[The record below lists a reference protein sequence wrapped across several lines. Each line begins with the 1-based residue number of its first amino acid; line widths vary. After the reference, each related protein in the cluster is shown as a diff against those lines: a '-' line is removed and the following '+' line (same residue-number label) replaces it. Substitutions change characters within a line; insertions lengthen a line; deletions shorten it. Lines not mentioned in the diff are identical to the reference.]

1 MSTLTVKT
9 IEGFAENSNMVSLP
23 AGHIIYSPGSIVQVV
38 SVVKTDT
45 FTTTTTAA
53 SGGVVVTGLSAS
65 ITPKKTTSK
74 ILVMA
79 MLNVDGTSGT
89 TQVYSWLA
97 RGSTKIGVGDA
108 AGSRVTVGGRFY
120 YADNNAS
127 GMINMTFLDSPA
139 TISTTTYNV
148 YIGTQTAS
156 GSVVVNRTIT
166 DTDNNTDGARSAS
179 TLTLMEVAQ

>member
-9 IEGFAENSNMVSLP
+9 IEGFAENSNVVSLS
-23 AGHIIYSPGSIVQVV
+23 AGHVIYSPGSIVQVV

-79 MLNVDGTSGT
+79 MVNVAGTSTT

-97 RGSTKIGVGDA
+97 RGSTKIGVGAA

-120 YADNNAS
+120 LADNNVS

-156 GSVVVNRTIT
+156 GSVVVNRTIN
-166 DTDNNTDGARSAS
+166 DTDNTTDGARSAS